1 MEQLLVRLGANKS
14 DPVSWLVYST
24 TDDDIIASGELENAD
39 ALSTLNERTGQ
50 RTVIAL
56 APSSEILLKWVT
68 LPPRAGRKV
77 IAALPFMLEEELAT
91 DISQQFF
98 ALGPKIGNEQAVAV
112 VSHEKLQQWQ
122 QWLGEAELFCD
133 TIIPDVLA
141 VPYTE
146 DGWSVLTLGE
156 QLLVRQ
162 DNFKG
167 IQGEQEWLLPTLAHF
182 TSQHEIPVK
191 VTNFAGIDLSNL
203 PNIEETETPL
213 ELPMQVLAKEAMT
226 TSFNLCQGEYRI
238 KRKRSSALSQWRV
251 AAVLAVLVLCT
262 SLIDKTVSLYQ
273 LKSQNEALRTQI
285 SDTVKRGFPNI
296 GAYRDV
302 RRKLQS
308 EMAKLEQ
315 SGGNASMLVM
325 LDQLSP
331 AFSATGVK
339 PQTLRFDAS
348 RTEIRIQAEGKSFEA
363 LEKFKKSVEQAGFLV
378 EQGAINNR
386 DSGVI
391 GTVSIRSTS

>member
-14 DPVSWLVYST
+14 DAVSWLVYST
-24 TDDDIIASGELENAD
+24 ADDEIMASGELENAD
-39 ALSTLNERTGQ
+39 ALATLTERTGQ
-50 RTVIAL
+50 RSVIAL
-56 APSSEILLKWVT
+56 APSSDILLKWVT

-77 IAALPFMLEEELAT
+77 IAALPYMLEEELAT
-91 DISQQFF
+91 DISKQFF
-98 ALGPKIGNEQAVAV
+98 ALGPKVGNEQAVAI
-112 VSHEKLQQWQ
+112 VSHEKMQQWQ
-122 QWLGEAELFCD
+122 LWLQDANLVCD

-141 VPYTE
+141 VPHTA
-146 DGWSVLTLGE
+146 DGWSILTLGD

-167 IQGEQEWLLPTLAHF
+167 IQGEQQWLLPTLAHF
-182 TSQHEIPVK
+182 TSQHSTPVS
-191 VTNFAGIDLSNL
+191 VTNYAGIDLSGL

-213 ELPMQVLAKEAMT
+213 ELPMQVLAKEAT
-226 TSFNLCQGEYRI
+226 ATSFNLCQGEYKV

-262 SLIDKTVSLYQ
+262 ALIDKTATLYQ
-273 LKSQNEALRTQI
+273 LQSQNDVLRSQI
-285 SDTVKRGFPNI
+285 SNTVKSGFPNI
-296 GAYRDV
+296 GTYRDV

-315 SGGNASMLVM
+315 GGGNASMLIM

-331 AFSATGVK
+331 AFAATDVK

-363 LEKFKKSVEQAGFLV
+363 LEQFKKTAEQAGFLV

-386 DSGVI
+386 DSGVV

>member
-182 TSQHEIPVK
+182 TSQHETPVK

>member
-1 MEQLLVRLGANKS
+1 M
-14 DPVSWLVYST
+14 
-24 TDDDIIASGELENAD
+24 
-39 ALSTLNERTGQ
+39 
-50 RTVIAL
+50 
-56 APSSEILLKWVT
+56 
-68 LPPRAGRKV
+68 
-77 IAALPFMLEEELAT
+77 
-91 DISQQFF
+91 
-98 ALGPKIGNEQAVAV
+98 
-112 VSHEKLQQWQ
+112 
-122 QWLGEAELFCD
+122 
-133 TIIPDVLA
+133 LA

-182 TSQHEIPVK
+182 TSQHETPVK

>member
-91 DISQQFF
+91 DINQQFF

-141 VPYTE
+141 VPHTE

-182 TSQHEIPVK
+182 TSQHETPVK

>member
-14 DPVSWLVYST
+14 DAVSWLVYST
-24 TDDDIIASGELENAD
+24 ADDEIMASGELENAD
-39 ALSTLNERTGQ
+39 ALGTLTERTGQ
-50 RTVIAL
+50 RSVIAL
-56 APSSEILLKWVT
+56 APSSDILLKWVT

-77 IAALPFMLEEELAT
+77 IAALPYMLEEELAT

-98 ALGPKIGNEQAVAV
+98 ALGPKVGNEQAVAV
-112 VSHEKLQQWQ
+112 VSHEKMQQWQ
-122 QWLGEAELFCD
+122 LWLQDANLACD

-141 VPYTE
+141 VPHTA
-146 DGWSVLTLGE
+146 DGWSILTLGD

-167 IQGEQEWLLPTLAHF
+167 IQGEQQWLLPTLAHF
-182 TSQHEIPVK
+182 TSQHSAPVS
-191 VTNFAGIDLSNL
+191 VTNYAGIDLSGL

-213 ELPMQVLAKEAMT
+213 ELPMQVLAKEAT
-226 TSFNLCQGEYRI
+226 ATSFNLCQGEYKV
-238 KRKRSSALSQWRV
+238 KRKRSSVLSQWRV

-262 SLIDKTVSLYQ
+262 ALIDKTATLYQ
-273 LKSQNEALRTQI
+273 LKSQNDVLRSQI
-285 SDTVKRGFPNI
+285 SSTVKSGFPNI
-296 GAYRDV
+296 GTYRDV

-315 SGGNASMLVM
+315 GGGNASMLIM

-331 AFSATGVK
+331 AFAATDVK

-363 LEKFKKSVEQAGFLV
+363 LEQFKKTAEQAGFLV

-386 DSGVI
+386 DSGVV

>member
-14 DPVSWLVYST
+14 DTVSWLVYST
-24 TDDDIIASGELENAD
+24 ADDEIMASGELENAD
-39 ALSTLNERTGQ
+39 ALATLTERTGQ
-50 RTVIAL
+50 RSVIAL
-56 APSSEILLKWVT
+56 APSSDILLKWVT

-77 IAALPFMLEEELAT
+77 IAALPYMLEEELAT
-91 DISQQFF
+91 DISKQFF
-98 ALGPKIGNEQAVAV
+98 ALGPKVGNEQAVAI
-112 VSHEKLQQWQ
+112 VSHEKMQQWQ
-122 QWLGEAELFCD
+122 RWLQDANLACD

-141 VPYTE
+141 VPHTA
-146 DGWSVLTLGE
+146 DGWSILTLGE

-167 IQGEQEWLLPTLAHF
+167 IQGEQQWLLPTLAHF
-182 TSQHEIPVK
+182 TSQHTTPIS
-191 VTNFAGIDLSNL
+191 VTNYAGIDLSGL

-213 ELPMQVLAKEAMT
+213 ELPMQVLAKEAT
-226 TSFNLCQGEYRI
+226 GTSFNLCQGEYKV

-262 SLIDKTVSLYQ
+262 SLIDKTATLYQ
-273 LKSQNEALRTQI
+273 LKSQNDALSSQI
-285 SDTVKRGFPNI
+285 SDTVKSGFPNI
-296 GAYRDV
+296 GTYRDV

-315 SGGNASMLVM
+315 GGGNASMLIM

-331 AFSATGVK
+331 AFAATDVK

-363 LEKFKKSVEQAGFLV
+363 LEQFKKTAEQAGFLV

-386 DSGVI
+386 DSGVV

>member
-1 MEQLLVRLGANKS
+1 
-14 DPVSWLVYST
+14 
-24 TDDDIIASGELENAD
+24 
-39 ALSTLNERTGQ
+39 
-50 RTVIAL
+50 
-56 APSSEILLKWVT
+56 
-68 LPPRAGRKV
+68 
-77 IAALPFMLEEELAT
+77 MLEEELAT

-98 ALGPKIGNEQAVAV
+98 ALGPKVGNEQAVAI
-112 VSHEKLQQWQ
+112 VSHEKMQQWQ
-122 QWLGEAELFCD
+122 RWLQDANLACD

-141 VPYTE
+141 VPHTA
-146 DGWSVLTLGE
+146 DGWSILILGD

-167 IQGEQEWLLPTLAHF
+167 IQGEQQWLLPTLAHF
-182 TSQHEIPVK
+182 TSQHSTPVS
-191 VTNFAGIDLSNL
+191 VTNYAGIDLSSL

-213 ELPMQVLAKEAMT
+213 ELPMQVLAKEAT
-226 TSFNLCQGEYRI
+226 ATSFNLCQGEYKV

-262 SLIDKTVSLYQ
+262 ALIDKTATLYQ
-273 LKSQNEALRTQI
+273 LKSQNDVLRSQI
-285 SDTVKRGFPNI
+285 SNTVKSGFPNI
-296 GAYRDV
+296 GTYRDV

-315 SGGNASMLVM
+315 GGGNASMLIM

-331 AFSATGVK
+331 AFAATDVK

-363 LEKFKKSVEQAGFLV
+363 LEQFKKTAEQAGFLV

-386 DSGVI
+386 DSGVV

>member
-14 DPVSWLVYST
+14 DIVSWLVYST
-24 TDDDIIASGELENAD
+24 ADDEIMASGELENAD
-39 ALSTLNERTGQ
+39 ALATLTERTGQ
-50 RTVIAL
+50 RSVIAL
-56 APSSEILLKWVT
+56 APSSDILLKWVT

-77 IAALPFMLEEELAT
+77 IAALPYMLEEELAT
-91 DISQQFF
+91 DISKQFF
-98 ALGPKIGNEQAVAV
+98 ALGPKVGNEQAVAI
-112 VSHEKLQQWQ
+112 VSHEKMQQWQ
-122 QWLGEAELFCD
+122 RWLQDANLACD

-141 VPYTE
+141 VPHTA
-146 DGWSVLTLGE
+146 DGWSILTLGE

-167 IQGEQEWLLPTLAHF
+167 IQGEQQWLLPTLAHF
-182 TSQHEIPVK
+182 TSQHSAPVS
-191 VTNFAGIDLSNL
+191 VTNYAGIDLSGL

-213 ELPMQVLAKEAMT
+213 ELPMQVLAKEAT
-226 TSFNLCQGEYRI
+226 ATSFNLCQGEYKV
-238 KRKRSSALSQWRV
+238 KRKRSSVLSQWRV

-262 SLIDKTVSLYQ
+262 SLIDKTATLYQ
-273 LKSQNEALRTQI
+273 LKSQNDVLRSQI
-285 SDTVKRGFPNI
+285 SNTVKSGFPNI
-296 GAYRDV
+296 GTYRDV

-315 SGGNASMLVM
+315 GGGNASMLIM
-325 LDQLSP
+325 LDQLAP
-331 AFSATGVK
+331 AFAATDVK

-363 LEKFKKSVEQAGFLV
+363 LEQFKKTAEQAGFLV

-386 DSGVI
+386 DSGVV